1 MTTHNKLVR
10 DNIPEII
17 RKDGKICTTK
27 ILDRDEMIRALQE
40 KLEEEVQEFA
50 LDANPEEL
58 ADILEVVF
66 ASGKLL
72 GYSPEDLEAMR
83 LAKRHSN
90 GGFSKNI
97 FLIEVHEPDN
107 QD

>member
-1 MTTHNKLVR
+1 MTTYNKLVR

-17 RKDGKICTTK
+17 RRDGKTCATK
-27 ILDRDEMIRALQE
+27 TLDRDEMISALQD

-72 GYSPEDLEAMR
+72 GYSPEQLETIR
-83 LAKRHSN
+83 LRKRQSN
-90 GGFSKNI
+90 GGFDENI
-97 FLIEVHEPDN
+97 FLMEVHEAEK
-107 QD
+107 QK